1 MVDDLELATA
11 NGTIRG
17 IRVGDVRE
25 WRGIPFAAPPIGDLR
40 FRAPAPAT
48 SWAGIR
54 DASAFGPVA
63 SQDRKGPF
71 SGAEA
76 ETPRSEDCLTINV
89 AAPAQAGTG
98 LPVMVYIHGGGYSVG
113 SPRDTAFRGINFAR
127 RGIVHVTFN
136 YRLNAFG
143 YIDFSEFGADHNLGL
158 RDQVAALEWIRDNI
172 AAFGGDPANVT
183 VYGESSGANAVTT
196 LLALPAARGLFAR
209 AIAQSPPSNAV
220 YRPELTRAWAR
231 ELLQILGVRPGG
243 EADALRTA
251 DAESLVTAA
260 RILFLRVPDEYPGD
274 QPFSPV
280 IDGDYLPE
288 HPVEAL
294 RAGRGHPVPL
304 IIGSNDREG
313 SVFWGK
319 RFILATSPSRI
330 NGLLGGSPVE
340 AAATLRSVYRLPK
353 RRGRLDFGG
362 DFAFWLP
369 TYQIAAGH
377 SRIAPT
383 WMYRLDY
390 APPLLHLVGIDSTHG
405 ADLLT
410 VFDRANTP
418 VAKLTTLLGGRA
430 ALAAV
435 SERMQEYWLRYA
447 IDGSVDVAWPQH
459 DPERRASLI
468 FDNPDRVENDTRADR
483 RRAWDDFIH
492 LH

>member
-1 MVDDLELATA
+1 MVDDLDIATA
-11 NGTIRG
+11 HGTVRG
-17 IRVGDVRE
+17 IRAGGVRE
-25 WRGIPFAAPPIGDLR
+25 WRGIPFAAPPLGDLR
-40 FRAPAPAT
+40 FRAPAPAEP
-48 SWAGIR
+48 WIGVR
-54 DASAFGPVA
+54 DASTFGPVA
-63 SQDRKGPF
+63 PQDREGPF
-71 SGAEA
+71 SGAAA
-76 ETPRSEDCLTINV
+76 ETPRSEDCLTLNV
-89 AAPAQAGTG
+89 AAPAEAASG

-127 RGIVHVTFN
+127 RGVVHVTFN

-143 YIDFSEFGADHNLGL
+143 YIDFSEFGADNNLGL
-158 RDQVAALEWIRDNI
+158 RDQVAALEWVRDNI

-220 YRPELTRAWAR
+220 YRPALTRTWAR
-231 ELLQILGVRPGG
+231 ELLTLMGVAPGG
-243 EADALRTA
+243 EAEALRSA
-251 DAESLVTAA
+251 DASEFVTAA
-260 RILFLRVPDEYPGD
+260 RKLFVRVPDDYPGD

-280 IDGDYLPE
+280 IDGDYLAE

-304 IIGSNDREG
+304 IIGTNGREG

-319 RFILATSPSRI
+319 RFILATSASRI
-330 NGLLGGSPVE
+330 GGLLAGSSG
-340 AAATLRSVYRLPK
+340 AAAAELRKTYRLPK

-377 SRIAPT
+377 STIAPT

-390 APPLLHLVGIDSTHG
+390 APPLLKLVGVDATHG

-410 VFDRANTP
+410 VFDRARTFVGN
-418 VAKLTTLLGGRA
+418 LSTLLGGRR
-430 ALAAV
+430 ALVAV
-435 SERMQEYWLRYA
+435 SGRMQDYWLRYA
-447 IDGSVDVAWPQH
+447 TNGTVDAAWPQH
-459 DPERRASLI
+459 DEVLRASLI
-468 FDNPDRVENDTRADR
+468 FDNPDRVENDSRSDR